1 MARKRITQIFP
12 FLLPLRVKQRK
23 LFFYLKMRF
32 DRNRYSKIIQNE
44 RLPYEVFYASFSMIN
59 EESGHD
65 IQYQYNKVHN
75 LKLAAA
81 TMNGL
86 LIKPSETFSFWMRA
100 RFADKKIPYKD
111 GLTLVYGKVIGQYGG
126 GLCQLSDLIY
136 WMFLH
141 TPLEIVERH
150 PHTIRS
156 FPASGIPQGAEATIS
171 EGWLDLKAKN
181 RTSRLYQLV
190 FEFTEDSINGFILSD
205 SPAECR
211 FEVEARDVVYIRRK
225 DSMFEQANVYRKY
238 LDAETGTVVSED
250 FLYTDRCEIGFNP
263 PEGAEIVESDD

>member
-1 MARKRITQIFP
+1 M
-12 FLLPLRVKQRK
+12 
-23 LFFYLKMRF
+23 
-32 DRNRYSKIIQNE
+32 
-44 RLPYEVFYASFSMIN
+44 
-59 EESGHD
+59 
-65 IQYQYNKVHN
+65 
-75 LKLAAA
+75 
-81 TMNGL
+81 
-86 LIKPSETFSFWMRA
+86 
-100 RFADKKIPYKD
+100 
-111 GLTLVYGKVIGQYGG
+111 YGKVIGQYGG

-250 FLYTDRCEIGFNP
+250 FLYTDRCEIDFNP